1 MKLCYVRYFFWW
13 LFIYSY
19 VTELCRSWNV
29 TTWLLIK
36 AAGGGRLKSCI
47 FNRECTAF
55 PASCVW
61 LQCSTTGFIAWK
73 RHLIALQAQFLTL
86 VSHWKTVSLYKFET
100 SYYHIS
106 TIILPYYYI
115 LSIRVVFSECRK
127 TKTKVISLA
136 NHKEHAQYSE
146 PVKTRSNHRQLTQSV
161 GKRVRVSNDW
171 FWFYFWL
178 DGKLARIFKP
188 IV

>member
-19 VTELCRSWNV
+19 VTELCRRWNV
-29 TTWLLIK
+29 TAWLLIK
-36 AAGGGRLKSCI
+36 AAGGGRLKACI
-47 FNRECTAF
+47 FNREYTAF

-61 LQCSTTGFIAWK
+61 LQCSITGFIAWK

-106 TIILPYYYI
+106 TIILPYCYI
-115 LSIRVVFSECRK
+115 LSIRVVFSWVSQNQNQSYFSSQSQRTQTIQWTNQNLKKLQAADAKRGK
-127 TKTKVISLA
+127 T
-136 NHKEHAQYSE
+136 HASE
-146 PVKTRSNHRQLTQSV
+146 
-161 GKRVRVSNDW
+161 
-171 FWFYFWL
+171 
-178 DGKLARIFKP
+178 
-188 IV
+188 